1 MDAAEA
7 AARRRAASGRR
18 EKALNAC
25 LLFTNVF
32 YIATAIAI
40 LSIGMAVLQEHVD
53 DLKANVFN
61 DYEVLGKPQP
71 TPCSLPTPDAM
82 RLLQS
87 LGAVPDGGL
96 EASVL
101 EPDYVSWIA
110 SIRDNMCFRKII
122 GVPNPSFGASDAL
135 CGNGSS
141 GAYADSADYAE
152 ELLALSGILD
162 DASFSP
168 VDADLAASDL
178 RAKLDIFNSRA
189 CLTKREAGVDPFYQ
203 QLRSYGD
210 LKVRAMRAYL
220 AAMPSFFHYAQV
232 QTTCWHSAVA
242 DPFTTLCMHACH
254 VEAELGRAAGDL
266 RFLVRDGDP
275 YNPRMPEWAD
285 GVPLELPKVL
295 YRLLALSVV
304 GHYDRYYNEGR
315 CFRNADSGGAPYS
328 NASSFCAAVLSTAE
342 LHEDV
347 SDPADPM
354 GSYGAQQQVVHDDYG
369 CARGSSPPPPAPPN
383 THAAADAHAPDDDLA
398 ALYHAVCASTLE
410 YGLFEQGRLFG
421 IQDPT
426 GPFVV
431 DNRGAPDALAL
442 LFGSVVYDLLY
453 VHQNVGERFKEPKA
467 RLELYMAYRLAGT
480 AVWGT
485 LAAAVCG
492 YMLFRAIVPTLVVA
506 TRCLGL
512 KGLDGRP
519 VTLRRPQADVPVY
532 LAVFSTLLAG
542 YWMVYIDPATQS
554 HYPRTTDCSEF
565 LGSDT
570 QISTSVY
577 VTTWSKRRF
586 DRAGEQQLGILLWV
600 LAFLFAFHQT
610 VGKFCTDR
618 TRVEDARDAR
628 DARDGAPPEP
638 PKWADNDRR
647 LFWIIFLFN
656 VVNVV
661 AFAGTASSTGREWY
675 DDAAFPMDTTEKGDL
690 LARDCIGTI
699 YAAFWAGATVAVVR
713 QQWAVFML
721 PLKAKILWAA
731 TVVLLAWMPAL
742 QSDVLFNEEWT
753 GYFDSENKYV
763 GRRAQIVVS
772 IANGVVGT
780 TGVLILLQ
788 CARRRAK
795 RAKAKIQAAA
805 AAAAAAT
812 AKKRRRNAVTA
823 SSHFSVNFTDA
834 QLLLGDDGAGFTMG
848 PEEPLLFGRLKQ
860 KTPRYMP
867 MLGL

>member
-1 MDAAEA
+1 MDVAAAEAAAA

-101 EPDYVSWIA
+101 EPDYISWIA

-178 RAKLDIFNSRA
+178 SVKLELFNSRA

-266 RFLVRDGDP
+266 RFLVRDGDA

-342 LHEDV
+342 LHEAV

-442 LFGSVVYDLLY
+442 LFGSVIYDLLY

-532 LAVFSTLLAG
+532 LAIFSTLLAG
-542 YWMVYIDPATQS
+542 YWMIYIDPATQS

-618 TRVEDARDAR
+618 TRDAPRDARDAR
-628 DARDGAPPEP
+628 DALRPCSGNSRGSSTPVMLEANVAHLCNGFLYCVNGDLKEPARLIVRALAQHGQPLPKTLLDTVTAANKPTLEFWIEALGKGVSVAERARFGSNFANLVNLETEQDFREILASTPWTREELDGALAE
-638 PKWADNDRR
+638 AVR
-647 LFWIIFLFN
+647 L
-656 VVNVV
+656 
-661 AFAGTASSTGREWY
+661 
-675 DDAAFPMDTTEKGDL
+675 
-690 LARDCIGTI
+690 
-699 YAAFWAGATVAVVR
+699 
-713 QQWAVFML
+713 Q
-721 PLKAKILWAA
+721 
-731 TVVLLAWMPAL
+731 
-742 QSDVLFNEEWT
+742 
-753 GYFDSENKYV
+753 
-763 GRRAQIVVS
+763 RAIP
-772 IANGVVGT
+772 
-780 TGVLILLQ
+780 
-788 CARRRAK
+788 
-795 RAKAKIQAAA
+795 
-805 AAAAAAT
+805 
-812 AKKRRRNAVTA
+812 
-823 SSHFSVNFTDA
+823 A
-834 QLLLGDDGAGFTMG
+834 QLLITLPPHECARLPDGVRNAWLEAITEYVFRPDGAGAQAVCARLMSDQAKL
-848 PEEPLLFGRLKQ
+848 PLAAERNNKRNAGAA
-860 KTPRYMP
+860 
-867 MLGL
+867 GLALPLSAPPPLRRVRSA